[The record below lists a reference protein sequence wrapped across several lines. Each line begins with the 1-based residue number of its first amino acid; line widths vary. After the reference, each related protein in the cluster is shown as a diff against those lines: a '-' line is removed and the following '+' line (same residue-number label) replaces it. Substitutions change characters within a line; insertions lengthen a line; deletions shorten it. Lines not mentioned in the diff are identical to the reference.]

1 MGFKKDFLWGA
12 ASASYQIEGAYLDD
26 GKSLNIW
33 DALSD
38 GHVAYGDNGNI
49 ACDHYHRYKEDVAI
63 MKEIGIKSYRFSI
76 SWSRV
81 IPKADG
87 KVNEKGLQFYK
98 DLVDELLD
106 AGITP
111 LCTLYHWD
119 LPMWVHELG
128 GWENE
133 DNVKYFVQYAEEC
146 VKALSEKVEF
156 WITFNEP
163 GVFVDGGYN
172 CGVHAPFMHRSEEEL
187 NKITRN
193 VMIAHG
199 KAVIAMRKAASRP
212 IKIGSVPSLG
222 VIMPKNETKEE
233 IELAKKLTFDTARP
247 FYSTPWWSDPV
258 ILGRRQWGTSYL
270 SDEDL
275 EIIAQPVDFFAFN
288 CYQADGYEAPHNQS
302 NPNAYAGYPRTAMDW
317 PITPDCLYWAV
328 KFLYERYGLPII
340 ITENGM
346 ANIDFKMLDGK
357 VHDPQRTD
365 YIHRHL
371 LGLRRAA
378 EEGVDL
384 IGYQYWSIMDN
395 FEWAFGYSRR
405 FGLVYVDY
413 PTQERIIKDSAYF
426 YRSVI
431 ETNGENL

>member
-1 MGFKKDFLWGA
+1 MGFRKDFLWGA
-12 ASASYQIEGAYLDD
+12 ASAAYQIEGAYLED
-26 GKSLNIW
+26 GKTLNIW

-63 MKEIGIKSYRFSI
+63 MKKIGIKSYRFSI
-76 SWSRV
+76 NWARV

-87 KVNEKGLQFYK
+87 KINEKGMQFYK
-98 DLVDELLD
+98 DLVDELLN
-106 AGITP
+106 AGIIP

-133 DNVKYFVQYAEEC
+133 DNVKYFVQYAAEC
-146 VKALSEKVEF
+146 VKALSEKIEY

-163 GVFVDGGYN
+163 GVFVEGGYS
-172 CGVHAPFMHRSEEEL
+172 CGVHAPFLERTEEEL
-187 NKITRN
+187 NTISRN
-193 VMIAHG
+193 VMLAHG
-199 KAVIAMRKAASRP
+199 KAVVAMREAACRP
-212 IKIGSVPSLG
+212 IKIGSVPAFG
-222 VIMPKNETKEE
+222 VIMPENETEE
-233 IELAKKLTFDTARP
+233 AIELAKKETFDTSSP
-247 FYSTPWWSDPV
+247 FYTAPWWADPV
-258 ILGRRQWGTSYL
+258 ILGRRQHGTNYL

-275 EIIAQPVDFFAFN
+275 KIIAQPVDFFAFN
-288 CYQADGYEAPHNQS
+288 CYQAAGYESPRYQS
-302 NPNAYAGYPRTAMDW
+302 NPRAYAGYPRTAMDW
-317 PITPDCLYWAV
+317 AITPDCLYWAA

-357 VHDPQRTD
+357 VHDPQRSD

-378 EEGVDL
+378 DEGVDI